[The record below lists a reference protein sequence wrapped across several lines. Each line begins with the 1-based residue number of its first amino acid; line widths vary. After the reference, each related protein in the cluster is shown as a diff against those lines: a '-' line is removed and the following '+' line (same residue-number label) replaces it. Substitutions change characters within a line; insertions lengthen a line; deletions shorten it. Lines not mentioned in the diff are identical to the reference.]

1 VESFIILAVVAGL
14 SAVVVWWAIGQPG
27 GRPKPKEPHRVQKA
41 KEPHRVEGKGAE
53 EDVNTEGFELLPS
66 ESPVPAD
73 DRPPSALSVARLALT
88 IAVFAALGV
97 GVLTVLGFLVKSQLD
112 RYFSGL

>member
-1 VESFIILAVVAGL
+1 VESFIILAVLAGL
-14 SAVVVWWAIGQPG
+14 SAVVVWWAMDPSW
-27 GRPKPKEPHRVQKA
+27 GRPKPKEPRRVQRS
-41 KEPHRVEGKGAE
+41 KEPRRVQTKATE
-53 EDVNTEGFELLPS
+53 EELNTEGFVLLPS
-66 ESPVPAD
+66 ETPLPAD

>member
-14 SAVVVWWAIGQPG
+14 SAVVVWWATGQPVG
-27 GRPKPKEPHRVQKA
+27 WPKPKEPRRVQKS
-41 KEPHRVEGKGAE
+41 KESSRVERKGAE

-66 ESPVPAD
+66 EIPLPAD
-73 DRPPSALSVARLALT
+73 DRPPPALSVARLALT
-88 IAVFAALGV
+88 IAFLAALGV

>member
-1 VESFIILAVVAGL
+1 MESFIILAVLAGL
-14 SAVVVWWAIGQPG
+14 SAVVVWWAMGQPV
-27 GRPKPKEPHRVQKA
+27 GRPKPKEPRRVKTKA
-41 KEPHRVEGKGAE
+41 AE
-53 EDVNTEGFELLPS
+53 EFVTNEEFVLLPS
-66 ESPVPAD
+66 ERPVPAD

-112 RYFSGL
+112 QYFSGL